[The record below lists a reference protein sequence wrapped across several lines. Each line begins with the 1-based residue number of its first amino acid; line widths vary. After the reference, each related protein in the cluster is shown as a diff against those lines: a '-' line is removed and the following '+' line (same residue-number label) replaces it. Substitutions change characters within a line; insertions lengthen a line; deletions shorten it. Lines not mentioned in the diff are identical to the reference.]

1 MGRWASRD
9 VKVTEEVTVKLN
21 QEDMKEPIIQHLCE
35 GYSRT
40 KCAVLSRSVVSGS
53 LQPHGFCSLP
63 DSSVH
68 GDSPGKNT
76 GVGGHALLQG
86 IVKDNSPARL
96 CREEEESLGYWGAV
110 SKGCREVG
118 KAVRAVGKGWS
129 FTTSMP
135 VSWTCTDPT
144 Q

>member
-1 MGRWASRD
+1 M
-9 VKVTEEVTVKLN
+9 
-21 QEDMKEPIIQHLCE
+21 
-35 GYSRT
+35 
-40 KCAVLSRSVVSGS
+40 LSCSVVSGS
-53 LQPHGFCSLP
+53 LQPHGLCNLP

-86 IVKDNSPARL
+86 IVKDNNPTRL
-96 CREEEESLGYWGAV
+96 YREQEESLGYWGAV
-110 SKGCREVG
+110 SKGCGEVG

-129 FTTSMP
+129 FPTLMP
-135 VSWTCTDPT
+135 VSQTCTDPT